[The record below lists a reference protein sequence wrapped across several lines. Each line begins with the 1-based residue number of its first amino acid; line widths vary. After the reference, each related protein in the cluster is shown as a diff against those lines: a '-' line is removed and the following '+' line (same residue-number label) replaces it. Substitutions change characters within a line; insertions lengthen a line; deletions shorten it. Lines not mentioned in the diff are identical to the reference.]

1 VKTEKTCLILIGHG
15 SKLEHNK
22 QTVEK
27 LAETLRNRAKFD
39 NVETCFMVRNKP
51 SIPEILKKVA
61 KQETTKIVFVPTFLA
76 HGVHTK
82 QEIPDIIKTEQ
93 EELGLNRMGVEVFYG
108 EPLGFDHRL
117 VEIVEEKALK
127 MLGQQSDDETKVAE
141 ARRLV
146 AATDMYKTSMSIIRP
161 LIDDVLKKAPESH
174 APVIERVVHTTADPE
189 FAKLVVM
196 EENAV
201 ESGVVAIRA
210 GAKIVTDVKMVKA
223 GINPTRVRKFG
234 GQVLNYLDDER
245 VIELAKQEKI
255 TRSAAAMRLA
265 IKDGLDGSIV
275 AIGNAPT
282 AAFELSKAVN
292 QGIVKPALII
302 ATPVGYVGA
311 AESKEEVAKLPVP
324 FVIIRGPKGGSA
336 IAVAVFNALLGLAE
350 N

>member
-1 VKTEKTCLILIGHG
+1 LILIGHG

-27 LAETLRNRAKFD
+27 IAETLRRRAKFD

-51 SIPEILKKVA
+51 SIPEILEKVA
-61 KQETTKIVFVPTFLA
+61 KRETTKIVFVPMFLA

-82 QEIPDIIKTEQ
+82 EEIPDIIKTEQ
-93 EELGLNRMGVEVFYG
+93 EELGLNRIGVEVFYG
-108 EPLGFDHRL
+108 EPLGFDQRL

-127 MLGQQSDDETKVAE
+127 MLGQESKEETKVAE
-141 ARRLV
+141 ARKLV

-161 LIDDVLKKAPESH
+161 LIDEVLQKAPKNY

-189 FAKLVVM
+189 FAKLVVI

-234 GQVLNYLDDER
+234 GQILNYLDDER
-245 VIELAKQEKI
+245 AIELAKQEKI

-282 AAFELSKAVN
+282 AAFELSKAVK
-292 QGIVKPALII
+292 QGHVKPALII

-311 AESKEEVAKLPVP
+311 AESKEEIAKLPVP

-336 IAVAVFNALLGLAE
+336 IAVAVFNAMLGLAE